1 MNRNSIDASLVI
13 FYNVN
18 IKGLWSNRMNI
29 AIDFSEYELNGK
41 YYGGSERKEGITLDG
56 DDYMI
61 KYQKRTAFGKRN
73 NHISEFI
80 GSHIFEI
87 CGFQVHKTY
96 LGYRNGE
103 QVVACKDFNV
113 KGKQF
118 VPFNDIGEST
128 LDQDKETYQYSYED
142 IMQMLRDNSKLTDV
156 QETISMFWQI
166 YIMDALLGNFD
177 RHGANWG
184 FTKENNRYT
193 LAPVFDNG
201 SCLFPNLIDET
212 EMIEIMKSKNETEKR
227 IYKFPTSQ
235 VKLNGKKSS
244 YFEVINSLQF
254 EECNEALR
262 YVMMRLDMSKVER
275 LLENIPFI
283 TDIQRAFYKYM
294 ITMRY
299 DGILVASFQKLS
311 LRE

>member
-1 MNRNSIDASLVI
+1 MIT
-13 FYNVN
+13 
-18 IKGLWSNRMNI
+18 

-41 YYGGSERKEGITLDG
+41 YYGGSERKEGISIDG
-56 DDYMI
+56 EDYMI
-61 KYQKRTAFGKRN
+61 KFQKQTAFGKRN

-87 CGFQVHKTY
+87 CGIEAHKTY
-96 LGYRNGE
+96 IGYRAGE
-103 QVVACKDFNV
+103 EVVACKDFNV
-113 KGKQF
+113 PGKQF

-128 LDQDKETYQYSYED
+128 LDQDKETYQYDYED
-142 IMQMLRDNSKLTDV
+142 IMQMLRDNSKLTNV
-156 QETISMFWQI
+156 QETISMFWRI

-184 FTKENNRYT
+184 FIKENSRYS

-201 SCLFPNLIDET
+201 SCLFSNLVDEA
-212 EMIEIMKSKNETEKR
+212 EMREIMESEEETDKR

-254 EECNEALR
+254 EECNDALR
-262 YVMMRLDMSKVER
+262 HVMLQLDMSIVEK
-275 LLENIPFI
+275 LVDETPLISEV
-283 TDIQRAFYKYM
+283 QRAFYKHM
-294 ITMRY
+294 LTARY
-299 DGILVASFQKLS
+299 NKILLAPYEKSG
-311 LRE
+311 LRG

>member
-1 MNRNSIDASLVI
+1 MIT
-13 FYNVN
+13 
-18 IKGLWSNRMNI
+18 

-41 YYGGSERKEGITLDG
+41 YYGGSERKEGITIDG
-56 DDYMI
+56 ADYMI
-61 KYQKRTAFGKRN
+61 KYQKQSAFGRRN

-80 GSHIFEI
+80 GSHIFEL

-96 LGYRNGE
+96 LGYRDGE

-113 KGKQF
+113 EGKQF
-118 VPFNDIGEST
+118 VPFNDVGEST
-128 LDQDKETYQYSYED
+128 LDQDKETYQYDYED
-142 IMQMLRDNSKLTDV
+142 IMQMLADNSKLTNV

-184 FTKENNRYT
+184 FLKENNRYT

-201 SCLFPNLIDET
+201 SCLFPSLVDEDEMRAVIDSVEET
-212 EMIEIMKSKNETEKR
+212 DKR

-254 EECNEALR
+254 KECNDALKD
-262 YVMMRLDMSKVER
+262 VMLRLDMKK
-275 LLENIPFI
+275 
-283 TDIQRAFYKYM
+283 IQQLIDETPLISDVQKLFYKHM
-294 ITMRY
+294 LNARY
-299 DGILVASFQKLS
+299 EKILKASYDKLV
-311 LRE
+311 RADQ